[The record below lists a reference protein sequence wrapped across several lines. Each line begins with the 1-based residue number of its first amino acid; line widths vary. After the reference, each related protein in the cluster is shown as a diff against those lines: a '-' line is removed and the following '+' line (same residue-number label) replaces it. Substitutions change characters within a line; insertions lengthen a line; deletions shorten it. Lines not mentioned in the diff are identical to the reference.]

1 MNPGVSL
8 VIGLVFGFAGY
19 QEAGRF
25 AKRHGRTPW
34 GWAPVV
40 WGIVCFLSFLI
51 GLVLLAIAERVG
63 RNAAAKSA
71 EYGRNRRTDSRPTG
85 SRLTANR
92 RHRRNR
98 PTGSRP
104 TGSRPTGNLVTG
116 SRPTGSPRR
125 RRNLATDPPTH
136 SRRMD
141 RPPIRR
147 LRRCRP
153 RSHLSAATSFRD
165 SAARAFPAGDVCDSC
180 DSLTR

>member
-71 EYGRNRRTDSRPTG
+71 EYGQGYGQPAYGQPGLRATG
-85 SRLTANR
+85 LR
-92 RHRRNR
+92 
-98 PTGSRP
+98 
-104 TGSRPTGNLVTG
+104 
-116 SRPTGSPRR
+116 
-125 RRNLATDPPTH
+125 ATW
-136 SRRMD
+136 
-141 RPPIRR
+141 
-147 LRRCRP
+147 LRAP
-153 RSHLSAATSFRD
+153 GYGQ
-165 SAARAFPAGDVCDSC
+165 PA
-180 DSLTR
+180 